1 MKGWGIMKKM
11 YRIKNGVPYVFMVLP
26 ALLIFVTF
34 FIVPLI
40 YTAKYSFYN
49 WTNFSQEITFNG
61 LENYKSI
68 FEDDILVRS
77 IKNTLVFAIVTV
89 TVQSMIS
96 LPVSVFLNSKL
107 RGRNIYRAIFFAPA
121 VLSTLVVGYLWKYLM
136 SSSDYGFINQI
147 LTGMGFEKVNFLG
160 DAKIALFAII
170 TISVWQ
176 WFGWS
181 MVIYLGSLQ
190 SISGDLY
197 EAASVDGANG
207 LQKFWHITIPGLA
220 PAIKINFVTST
231 ISGLKIFDLIL
242 STTNGGP
249 AHQTETILSLM
260 FSKFSEGNYGYAAAF
275 GMVFLVV
282 SMLVAAVMLGL
293 FKKWEERLG

>member
-1 MKGWGIMKKM
+1 MKKAYKM
-11 YRIKNGVPYVFMVLP
+11 KNGAPYVIMVLP
-26 ALLIFVTF
+26 ALLVFVTF
-34 FIVPLI
+34 FILPLI
-40 YTAKYSFYN
+40 FTAKYSFYS

-61 LENYKSI
+61 LENYRKI
-68 FEDDILVRS
+68 FDDPILAKG
-77 IKNTLVFAIVTV
+77 IKNTLIFAFVTV
-89 TVQSMIS
+89 TVQSLIS
-96 LPVSVFLNSKL
+96 LPVSVFLNSKIK
-107 RGRNIYRAIFFAPA
+107 GSNIYRAIYFAPA

-136 SSSDYGFINQI
+136 SSSDYGFINQVF
-147 LTGMGFEKVNFLG
+147 TGMGFEKVNFLG
-160 DAKIALFAII
+160 NAQIALFAII

-190 SISGDLY
+190 SISEELY

-242 STTNGGP
+242 ATTNGGP

-260 FSKFSEGNYGYAAAF
+260 FSKFSDENYGYASAF
-275 GMVFLVV
+275 GMVFLLV
-282 SMLVAAVMLGL
+282 SMLVAAVMLGV
-293 FKKWEERLG
+293 FKKWEDRLG

>member
-1 MKGWGIMKKM
+1 MKKA
-11 YRIKNGVPYVFMVLP
+11 YRIKNGAPYVLMVLP
-26 ALLIFVTF
+26 ALIIFVTF

-77 IKNTLVFAIVTV
+77 IKNTLIFAVVTV

-147 LTGMGFEKVNFLG
+147 LTGLGFEKVNFLG

-207 LQKFWHITIPGLA
+207 FRKFWHITIPGLA

-231 ISGLKIFDLIL
+231 ISGLKIFDLVL

-260 FSKFSEGNYGYAAAF
+260 FAKFSEGNYGYAAAF

-293 FKKWEERLG
+293 FKKWEDRLG

>member
-1 MKGWGIMKKM
+1 MKKV
-11 YRIKNGVPYVFMVLP
+11 YRIKNGAPYVFMVLP
-26 ALLIFVTF
+26 ALIIFVTF

-77 IKNTLVFAIVTV
+77 IKNTLIFAIVTV

-147 LTGMGFEKVNFLG
+147 LTGLGFEKVNFLG

-207 LQKFWHITIPGLA
+207 FQKFWHITIPGLA

-260 FSKFSEGNYGYAAAF
+260 FAKFSEGNYGYAAAF

-293 FKKWEERLG
+293 FKKWEDRLG

>member
-1 MKGWGIMKKM
+1 M
-11 YRIKNGVPYVFMVLP
+11 KNGAPYVIMVLP
-26 ALLIFVTF
+26 ALLVFVTF
-34 FIVPLI
+34 FILPLI
-40 YTAKYSFYN
+40 FTAKYSFYS

-61 LENYKSI
+61 LENYRKI
-68 FEDDILVRS
+68 FDDPILAKG
-77 IKNTLVFAIVTV
+77 IKNTLIFAFVTV
-89 TVQSMIS
+89 TVQSLIS
-96 LPVSVFLNSKL
+96 LPVSVFLNSKIK
-107 RGRNIYRAIFFAPA
+107 GSNIYRAIYFAPA

-136 SSSDYGFINQI
+136 SSSDYGFINQVF
-147 LTGMGFEKVNFLG
+147 TGMGFEKVNFLG
-160 DAKIALFAII
+160 NAQIALFAII

-190 SISGDLY
+190 SISEELY

-242 STTNGGP
+242 ATTNGGP

-260 FSKFSEGNYGYAAAF
+260 FSKFSDGNYGYASAF
-275 GMVFLVV
+275 GMVFLLV
-282 SMLVAAVMLGL
+282 SMLVAAVMLGV
-293 FKKWEERLG
+293 FKKWEDRLG

>member
-1 MKGWGIMKKM
+1 MKKT
-11 YRIKNGVPYVFMVLP
+11 YRIKNGAPYVFMVLP
-26 ALLIFVTF
+26 ALIIFVTF

-49 WTNFSQEITFNG
+49 WTNFSQEITFSG

-77 IKNTLVFAIVTV
+77 IKNTLIFAIVTV

-147 LTGMGFEKVNFLG
+147 LTGLGFEKVNFLG

-190 SISGDLY
+190 SISGELY

-207 LQKFWHITIPGLA
+207 FQKFWHITIPGLA

-293 FKKWEERLG
+293 FKKWEDRLG

>member
-1 MKGWGIMKKM
+1 MKKA
-11 YRIKNGVPYVFMVLP
+11 YRIKNGAPYVFMVVP
-26 ALLIFVTF
+26 ALIIFVTF

-68 FEDDILVRS
+68 FEDDILGRS
-77 IKNTLVFAIVTV
+77 IKNTLIFAIVTV

-147 LTGMGFEKVNFLG
+147 LTGLGFEKVNFLG

-207 LQKFWHITIPGLA
+207 FQKFWHITIPGLA

-260 FSKFSEGNYGYAAAF
+260 FAKFSEGNYGYAAAF

-293 FKKWEERLG
+293 FKKWEDRLG

>member
-1 MKGWGIMKKM
+1 MKKAYKM
-11 YRIKNGVPYVFMVLP
+11 KNGAPYVIMVLP
-26 ALLIFVTF
+26 ALLVFVTF
-34 FIVPLI
+34 FILPLI
-40 YTAKYSFYN
+40 FTAKYSFYS

-61 LENYKSI
+61 LENYRKI
-68 FEDDILVRS
+68 FDDPILAKG
-77 IKNTLVFAIVTV
+77 IKNTLIFAFVTV
-89 TVQSMIS
+89 TVQSLIS
-96 LPVSVFLNSKL
+96 LPVSVFLNSKIK
-107 RGRNIYRAIFFAPA
+107 GSNIYRAIYFAPA

-136 SSSDYGFINQI
+136 SSSDYGFINQV

-160 DAKIALFAII
+160 NAQIALFAII

-190 SISGDLY
+190 SISEELY

-231 ISGLKIFDLIL
+231 ISGLKIFDMIL

-260 FSKFSEGNYGYAAAF
+260 FSKFSDGNYGYASAF
-275 GMVFLVV
+275 GLVFLLV
-282 SMLVAAVMLGL
+282 SMLVAAVMLGV
-293 FKKWEERLG
+293 FKKWEDRLG

>member
-1 MKGWGIMKKM
+1 MKKAYKM
-11 YRIKNGVPYVFMVLP
+11 KNGAPYVIMVLP
-26 ALLIFVTF
+26 ALLVFVTF
-34 FIVPLI
+34 FILPLI
-40 YTAKYSFYN
+40 FTAKYSFYS

-61 LENYKSI
+61 LENYRKI
-68 FEDDILVRS
+68 FDDPILAKG
-77 IKNTLVFAIVTV
+77 IKNTLIFAFVTV
-89 TVQSMIS
+89 TVQILIS
-96 LPVSVFLNSKL
+96 LPVSVFLNSKIK
-107 RGRNIYRAIFFAPA
+107 GSNIYRAIYFAPA

-136 SSSDYGFINQI
+136 SSSDYGFINQVF
-147 LTGMGFEKVNFLG
+147 TGMGFEKVNFLG
-160 DAKIALFAII
+160 NAQIALFAII

-190 SISGDLY
+190 SISEELY

-242 STTNGGP
+242 ATTNGGP

-260 FSKFSEGNYGYAAAF
+260 FSKFSDGNYGYASAF
-275 GMVFLVV
+275 GMVFLLV
-282 SMLVAAVMLGL
+282 SMLVAAVMLGV
-293 FKKWEERLG
+293 FKKWEDRLG